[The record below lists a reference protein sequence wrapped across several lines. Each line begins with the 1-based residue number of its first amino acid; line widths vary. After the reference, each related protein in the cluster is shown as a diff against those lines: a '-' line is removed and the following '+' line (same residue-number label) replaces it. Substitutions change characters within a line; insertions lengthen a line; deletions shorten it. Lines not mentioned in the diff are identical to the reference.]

1 MQSAATTPRDATPL
15 VQITS
20 LKILLD
26 KKIISQ
32 DEYDSAMRDVGASS
46 GTKGGSDTNTMT
58 VGKFAT
64 TIYGFVE
71 ADAIHDS
78 TQSFTEVQ
86 GNGLVLRNET
96 FGGQHGRLEGTVR
109 NTRLG
114 VRVKAPEFHSM
125 RLSGQ
130 LEMDF
135 LGNDPAQAF
144 PSGGAAGAIS
154 ENSLYANP
162 TFRAR
167 HLNLKLETPILDV
180 LFGQYWNLF
189 GWQPLYHPNTVE
201 IQGVPGEIYSRR
213 PQLRISKTIKTDA
226 VNFDIAV
233 AALNPVQRDSEAP
246 EMQAGLRL
254 AINKWRGKRTGGST
268 GTEIAPAS
276 IAVSGDM
283 KYVKLPVLV
292 GPAMNTTD
300 LVGSSIAIDAFL
312 PLIPTSDEGKSGN
325 NLSFTGEFATG
336 YGMSDQ
342 FSSFTGGVGF
352 PATYTTQDI
361 DNGIAAFDPAGG
373 IHFVQWYTGMV
384 GLQYY
389 FPGVEGKIWV
399 AVNYSHMESPN
410 TASFGAAAKVRTTL
424 DWIDGN
430 IFAEPAPGFRLGVSY
445 SRTYDTYGDK
455 EQPINDRVQGSAFFI
470 F

>member
-1 MQSAATTPRDATPL
+1 VQSAATTSPL

-32 DEYDSAMRDVGASS
+32 DEYDSALRDIGASS
-46 GTKGGSDTNTMT
+46 GTKGGSDANTMT

-64 TIYGFVE
+64 TIYGFIE

-96 FGGQHGRLEGTVR
+96 FGGQHGRLQGTVR

-114 VRVKAPEFHSM
+114 IRVKAPEFHSM
-125 RLSGQ
+125 RASAQ

-135 LGNDPAQAF
+135 LGNDPVQLY

-154 ENSLYANP
+154 ENSLYSNP

-167 HLNLKLETPILDV
+167 HLNLKLETPIVDF

-189 GWQPLYHPNTVE
+189 GWQPNFQPNTVE
-201 IQGVPGEIYSRR
+201 IQGIPGEIYSRR
-213 PQLRISKTIKTDA
+213 PQLRISKTIKSDPI
-226 VNFDIAV
+226 NFEIAV

-246 EMQAGLRL
+246 EMQAGVRI
-254 AINKWRGKRTGGST
+254 AFNNWKGKQTIGST
-268 GTEIAPAS
+268 GTVIAPAS
-276 IAVSGDM
+276 IGISGDM
-283 KYVKLPVLV
+283 KYVKLPVLA
-292 GPAMNTTD
+292 PTAYNTND
-300 LVGSSIAIDAFL
+300 LVGSSIAFDAFL
-312 PLIPTSDEGKSGN
+312 PIIPTSDEGKSGN
-325 NLSFTGEFATG
+325 NLSLTGEFATG
-336 YGMSDQ
+336 YGMADQ
-342 FSSFTGGVGF
+342 FTSFTGGVGF

-361 DNGIAAFDPAGG
+361 DNGIAAYDAAGN
-373 IHFVQWYTGMV
+373 IHYVQWYTGIV

-389 FPGVEGKIWV
+389 LPGVSGKIWV
-399 AVNYSHMESPN
+399 AANYSHMESPN
-410 TASFGAAAKVRTTL
+410 TTQFGAPAKVRTTL
-424 DWIDGN
+424 DWINGS
-430 IFAEPAPGFRLGVSY
+430 IFAEPAPGFRLGLSY